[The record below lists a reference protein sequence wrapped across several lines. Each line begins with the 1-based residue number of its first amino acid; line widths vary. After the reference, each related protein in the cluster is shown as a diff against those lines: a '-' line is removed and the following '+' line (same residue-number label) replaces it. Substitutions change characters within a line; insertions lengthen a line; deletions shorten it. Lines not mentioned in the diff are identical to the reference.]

1 MVVPRDADESL
12 KFTPFL
18 KGSDATVKKVGRNQI
33 SPYKVALVV
42 QDVLVIGLAFG
53 LGAFINGHNF
63 FVWEDPAQFG
73 SFFILSLMIIAFF
86 GSYNLYDYHLIFS
99 SKEHLVG
106 LGKSFAWSLLSLGIV
121 VFLFTWSYLFSNT
134 LFIPIVV
141 MLSIGLML
149 LRRLLW
155 DQIPN
160 LIESVGLSFLAVG
173 MIVLLSGDEAPIT
186 REDWLVIPT
195 SFFLAVL
202 MISASRC
209 LLVQVVFNNW
219 MRRHFRRQVAIVGS
233 DQDAKNITN
242 HIIEKKAPF
251 WVAGTV
257 GVQGTSRLEA
267 CVPKGCLGELANL
280 PEIVEQNRTD
290 EIIVTDEN
298 IDRRILISLL
308 DYCTSEKLTVWFPPK
323 LMPIIGMKLYI
334 DNFCGLPMIRLCSQ
348 KNSWVFNKIKHGLDA
363 LITLPLFL
371 LLLPLFVVIGISIK
385 LSSPGPVFYRAK
397 AIGKNGKQ
405 FIMYKFRSMKID
417 NGCDVHKNYVTKLI
431 KGEIRGEGNEGQV
444 FKITDDP
451 RITFVGKLLR
461 KFSLDELPQLINVL
475 KGDMSLVGPRPCL
488 PYEFEVYKDWHKKRL
503 SIRPGISGLW
513 QIAGRSAVTFEDM
526 VMLDLYYIYNRSVLM
541 DMNVLYE
548 TFFAVVGKRGAY

>member
-1 MVVPRDADESL
+1 MVVPRDMEEAL

-42 QDVLVIGLAFG
+42 QDVLMIGLAFG
-53 LGAFINGHNF
+53 LGAFITGHNF
-63 FVWEDPAQFG
+63 FVWENPGQLG
-73 SFFILSLMIIAFF
+73 IFFTLSLMIIAFF

-99 SKEHLVG
+99 GKEHLAG
-106 LGKSFAWSLLSLGIV
+106 LGKAFVWSLLSLGIV
-121 VFLFTWSYLFSNT
+121 VLLFTWSYLFSNT
-134 LFIPIVV
+134 LFIPIVI

-160 LIESVGLSFLAVG
+160 VIESVGLSFLAVG
-173 MIVLLSGDEAPIT
+173 MIVLLSGDEAPIIKG
-186 REDWLVIPT
+186 DWLVIPT
-195 SFFLAVL
+195 SFSLAVL
-202 MISASRC
+202 MILASRC

-371 LLLPLFVVIGISIK
+371 FLVPLFVVIGISIK

-405 FIMYKFRSMKID
+405 FIMYKFRSMRVD
-417 NGCDVHKNYVTKLI
+417 NGYDVHKNYVTKLI
-431 KGEIRGEGNEGQV
+431 KGEIRGEGNEGQA

-451 RITFVGKLLR
+451 RITFIGKLLR

-548 TFFAVVGKRGAY
+548 TIFAVVGKRGAY

>member
-1 MVVPRDADESL
+1 MVMPRDVEEAL

-53 LGAFINGHNF
+53 LGAFITGHNF
-63 FVWEDPAQFG
+63 FVWEDPGQFG
-73 SFFILSLMIIAFF
+73 IFFTLSLMIIAFF

-99 SKEHLVG
+99 GKEHLVG
-106 LGKSFAWSLLSLGIV
+106 LGKSFAWSLLSLGLV

-186 REDWLVIPT
+186 REDWLVLPT

-202 MISASRC
+202 MISVSRC
-209 LLVQVVFNNW
+209 LLVQVVFSNW

-233 DQDAKNITN
+233 DEDARNITN

-257 GVQGTSRLEA
+257 GVQGTSILEA

-290 EIIVTDEN
+290 EVIVTDEN
-298 IDRRILISLL
+298 IDRQILISLL
-308 DYCTSEKLTVWFPPK
+308 DYCTSEKLTVWFPLK

-363 LITLPLFL
+363 LITSPLFL
-371 LLLPLFVVIGISIK
+371 LLVPLFVVIGISIK
-385 LSSPGPVFYRAK
+385 VSSPGPVFYRPK

-405 FIMYKFRSMKID
+405 FIMYKFRSMKVD

-431 KGEIRGEGNEGQV
+431 KGEIRGEGNEGQA

-548 TFFAVVGKRGAY
+548 TFFAVVSKRGAY

>member
-1 MVVPRDADESL
+1 MVVPRDVEEAL

-42 QDVLVIGLAFG
+42 QDVLVICLAFG

-99 SKEHLVG
+99 GKEHLIG

-121 VFLFTWSYLFSNT
+121 VFIFTWSGFFSNT
-134 LFIPIVV
+134 LFIPMVFI
-141 MLSIGLML
+141 LSIGLMF

-160 LIESVGLSFLAVG
+160 LIQSVGLSFLAVG
-173 MIVLLSGDEAPIT
+173 MIALLSGDEVPIA

-195 SFFLAVL
+195 GFFLAVL

-257 GVQGTSRLEA
+257 GVQGTSILEA
-267 CVPKGCLGELANL
+267 CVPKGCLGELENL

-290 EIIVTDEN
+290 EVIVTDEN

-371 LLLPLFVVIGISIK
+371 LLVPLFVVVGISIK

-431 KGEIRGEGNEGQV
+431 KGEIRGEGNEGQT

-451 RITFVGKLLR
+451 RITFIGKLLR

-548 TFFAVVGKRGAY
+548 TFFAVVSKRGAY

>member
-1 MVVPRDADESL
+1 MVVPRDVEESL
-12 KFTPFL
+12 KFIPFL

-53 LGAFINGHNF
+53 LGAFITGGNF

-99 SKEHLVG
+99 GKEHLVG
-106 LGKSFAWSLLSLGIV
+106 LGKSFAWSLLSLGLV

-149 LRRLLW
+149 LRRFLW

-160 LIESVGLSFLAVG
+160 LIQSVGLSFLAVG
-173 MIVLLSGDEAPIT
+173 MIALLSGDEAPIT
-186 REDWLVIPT
+186 RGDWLVIPT

-371 LLLPLFVVIGISIK
+371 LLLPLYVVIGISIK
-385 LSSPGPVFYRAK
+385 VSSPGPVFYRAK

-405 FIMYKFRSMKID
+405 FIMYKFRSMKVD

-513 QIAGRSAVTFEDM
+513 QISGRSAVTFKDM

-548 TFFAVVGKRGAY
+548 TIFAVVGKRGAY

>member
-53 LGAFINGHNF
+53 LGAFITGHNF

-99 SKEHLVG
+99 GKEHLAG

-149 LRRLLW
+149 LRRFLW

-290 EIIVTDEN
+290 EVIVTDEN

-371 LLLPLFVVIGISIK
+371 LLVPLFVVVGISIK

-405 FIMYKFRSMKID
+405 FIMYKFRSMKVD

-431 KGEIRGEGNEGQV
+431 KGEIRGEGNEGQT